1 MKKALLSALIFF
13 ACMLSAC
20 GGEHSVSGRIV
31 EADTDPG
38 VGLVSFVVRTDR
50 DKEVGILLTDE
61 THIFTF
67 VDGPDAD
74 TFREMY
80 QKDFVCC
87 RLSELDG
94 ELTKLL
100 LKFSRS

>member
-50 DKEVGILLTDE
+50 DKEVGILLTD
-61 THIFTF
+61 
-67 VDGPDAD
+67 
-74 TFREMY
+74 
-80 QKDFVCC
+80 
-87 RLSELDG
+87 
-94 ELTKLL
+94 
-100 LKFSRS
+100 